1 MWSPL
6 LGRLAKEAQHK
17 HSNAAVDTH
26 MDKHT
31 AVCVLSPSDI
41 LQASCEIH
49 TMRLT
54 VASLGVGRWGVKGLG
69 KASAASEVQ

>member
-6 LGRLAKEAQHK
+6 LGCLGKEAQHK

-31 AVCVLSPSDI
+31 AIYVVTLGHSPSLMGNSYDAFNRGSP
-41 LQASCEIH
+41 QGGAVGGGTE
-49 TMRLT
+49 
-54 VASLGVGRWGVKGLG
+54 GVGESKCSV
-69 KASAASEVQ
+69 